1 MSCASRWQVD
11 RTCGL
16 GLNRD
21 RCDQIRRSN
30 VLFTKAWSELDAF
43 VDSRLVFEEVGV
55 HHCSFRG
62 SLPKD
67 DAASTLEVFV
77 GHRFF
82 LLVSSL
88 VLQRINFVF
97 AIYSWHGGMPVCNI
111 ISHTS
116 VGALL
121 IPCRETVVLP

>member
-55 HHCSFRG
+55 HHCSPFHG

-67 DAASTLEVFV
+67 AASTFWRFIY
-77 GHRFF
+77 HRFF

-111 ISHTS
+111 ISCTS